1 MNPCTSPGGDPAI
14 ALDIR
19 RLGLDDHS
27 NVRHLHARSMRSQ
40 SGDALSD
47 AEIAAFLAFV
57 GSPAYSDTLLA
68 EELYG
73 AFVGGQLIGTAAWH
87 VNGDDGETARIASVF
102 VHPLFARLGIGGRLL
117 SEVEAKALRSGFDQL
132 GASATINAIA
142 FFERHGYQEASRGV
156 KAFGPDCWLP
166 VAFLRKRVPR
176 PDRAAHAS
184 PAAPDA

>member
-1 MNPCTSPGGDPAI
+1 MNPSGEPAWKG
-14 ALDIR
+14 LHIR
-19 RLGLDDHS
+19 RLGVDDHS

-47 AEIAAFLAFV
+47 AEIAAFLAYV
-57 GSPAYSDTLLA
+57 GSPAYSDSLLA
-68 EELYG
+68 EEVYG
-73 AFVGGQLIGTAAWH
+73 AFVDRQLVGTASWH

-102 VHPLFARLGIGGRLL
+102 VHPLFARLGIGGRVLA
-117 SEVEAKALRSGFDQL
+117 EVEARACRSGFDQL
-132 GASATINAIA
+132 GASTTINAVA

-176 PDRAAHAS
+176 AGRPSAGWVGTPVS
-184 PAAPDA
+184 